1 MSHPDTVTNL
11 DVLVKMPTL
20 HKLRDMELE
29 LRHLRTI
36 CAIAECGSVTRA
48 AVTLGA
54 TQPALSAQLRRIE
67 RALGGSLFTRSRD
80 GVIATDYGATV
91 LARART
97 VLAEVS
103 AMRWQR
109 PADGASIRVGGVAGP
124 ILVGWAKQLEELFPG
139 SEISVRGAYSPR
151 VLADMIAADRLD
163 AASLVDY
170 PGHELR
176 VDSLVRTALVG
187 VEPIRVALWA
197 DHPLAARPAVHL
209 AELADEPWVLSSSD
223 RAGWPEYFYEACCA
237 AGFTPKVRHEVTAL
251 APLHE
256 MLAGRL
262 AMSPCQATFAP
273 PPGVVVLPLAGDP
286 MLMRHLIAWQAFG
299 RLAAHADELL
309 RLARRTLAHRSIS

>member
-1 MSHPDTVTNL
+1 MT
-11 DVLVKMPTL
+11 TL
-20 HKLRDMELE
+20 HKLRVMELE

-48 AVTLGA
+48 AVALGA

-67 RALGGSLFTRSRD
+67 RVLGGSLFIRSRD
-80 GVIATDYGATV
+80 GVVATDYGATV
-91 LARART
+91 LARARG
-97 VLAEVS
+97 VLAEMS
-103 AMRWQR
+103 AMRWQ
-109 PADGASIRVGGVAGP
+109 PSAGSTIRVGGVAGP
-124 ILVGWAKQLEELFPG
+124 ILVGWAKRLEALFPG
-139 SEISVRGAYSPR
+139 MEIFVRSAYSPR
-151 VLADMIAADRLD
+151 VLADMVGAGRLD

-176 VDSLVRTALVG
+176 VDSGVRTALVG

-197 DHPLAARPAVHL
+197 DHPLAARQADHPQAAHQAVCLGDL
-209 AELADEPWVLSSSD
+209 ANEPWVLSSSD

-237 AGFTPKVRHEVTAL
+237 AGFTPKVRHEVTEL
-251 APLHE
+251 APLNE

-299 RLAAHADELL
+299 RLAGHAEELL
-309 RLARRTLAHRSIS
+309 RLARQAYDCY